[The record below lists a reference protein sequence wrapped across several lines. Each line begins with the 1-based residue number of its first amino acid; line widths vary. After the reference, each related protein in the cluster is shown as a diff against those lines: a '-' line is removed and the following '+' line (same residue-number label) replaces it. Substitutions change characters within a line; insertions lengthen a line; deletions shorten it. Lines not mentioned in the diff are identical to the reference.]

1 MNHFAMSESE
11 SNELPPKVAL
21 ELQRKSRLAL
31 AGFAIALI
39 SLFGFI
45 DVRLAVI
52 SPLATVFG
60 VAAVV
65 TIRRHPLELKGMKL
79 AVLASCAGPLLFV
92 GALSF
97 HQIKLQLEVPEG
109 YTLISWLELAPDE
122 KTPNVPFSKK
132 SQEFQGKNV
141 YLRGYVYPSTKKNNL
156 QKFILVR
163 DSGTCCFG
171 GQPKLTDM
179 IVVDF
184 VNDDR
189 INYSMWPRGIGGKFI
204 LQNPER
210 DFSGLKLGCYYLKA
224 DHLK

>member
-1 MNHFAMSESE
+1 MNNFANPESE
-11 SNELPPKVAL
+11 SPEFPAKASL
-21 ELQRKSRLAL
+21 ELQRKSRLAV
-31 AGFAIALI
+31 AGFVIALI
-39 SLFGFI
+39 SLVGLI
-45 DVRLAVI
+45 DVRVAVI

-60 VAAVV
+60 VAGII

-79 AVLASCAGPLLFV
+79 AVVASCAGPLLFI
-92 GALSF
+92 GSLTF
-97 HQIKLQLEVPEG
+97 HQIKLQLEVPDG
-109 YTLISWLELAPDE
+109 YTLITWRELAPDE
-122 KTPNVPFSKK
+122 KTPNFPISKK

-156 QKFILVR
+156 KKFILVR

-204 LQNPER
+204 VQNPER
-210 DFSGLKLGCYYLKA
+210 DFSGLELGCYYLKA